1 MPVDTKED
9 GANDCRP
16 RGTPVRFTARME
28 EGVPEVEARFPA
40 MEGRPE
46 TGVAGVRGLPN
57 MVVFSAVFLAN
68 LFKTVLLYITHRHK
82 KQRQQRPKD
91 DVNRNKHKI
100 FITPELMQNQ
110 AMNAYYT

>member
-1 MPVDTKED
+1 MPLDTKED

-16 RGTPVRFTARME
+16 RGTPVRFTVRME

-57 MVVFSAVFLAN
+57 MVVFSAVFVAN
-68 LFKTVLLYITHRHK
+68 LFNRLFYYISLIDLRSSGS
-82 KQRQQRPKD
+82 RGPKM
-91 DVNRNKHKI
+91 
-100 FITPELMQNQ
+100 T
-110 AMNAYYT
+110 